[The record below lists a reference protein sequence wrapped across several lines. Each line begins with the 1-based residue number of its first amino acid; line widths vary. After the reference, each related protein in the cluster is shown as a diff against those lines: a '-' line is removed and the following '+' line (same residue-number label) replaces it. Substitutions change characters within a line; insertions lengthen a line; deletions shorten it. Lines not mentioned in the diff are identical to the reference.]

1 MIRATFIDALTGEER
16 QLEDA
21 EILNYVGMLNAAG
34 NETTAR
40 LIGWTVK
47 LLAEN
52 PEQRAA
58 IVADM
63 SLVPGAIEETLRYE
77 SPSAIQSRTVTRD
90 VELYGQTVAE
100 GSIVSLLT
108 CAANRD
114 ERKFEDPDRYDVQR
128 KIDHHLA
135 LGQGVHYCFGAA
147 LARIEGRIAL
157 EEMLTRFPT
166 WDVDMANA
174 EMIHTST
181 TRGYSKIPLI
191 L

>member
-1 MIRATFIDALTGEER
+1 
-16 QLEDA
+16 
-21 EILNYVGMLNAAG
+21 MLNAAG
-34 NETTAR
+34 NETTSR

-77 SPSAIQSRTVTRD
+77 SPSPIQSRTVTKD
-90 VELYGQTVAE
+90 VQLYGQTVAE

-108 CAANRD
+108 SAANRD
-114 ERKFEDPDRYDVQR
+114 ERKFEDPDTYDVQR
-128 KIDHHLA
+128 KIDHHVA
-135 LGQGVHYCFGAA
+135 FGQGVHYCFGAA
-147 LARIEGRIAL
+147 FTRIEGRIAL
-157 EEMLTRFPT
+157 EELLIRFPT

-181 TRGYSKIPLI
+181 TRGYSKIPVVL
-191 L
+191 